1 MLEVW
6 LVRHGKTAGNL
17 LGRYIGTTDEA
28 LCPEGMAALREKSCG
43 APEVVYA
50 SPMKRCLET
59 AGILWPK
66 ALVVQK
72 EDLRE
77 CDFGLFENK
86 SYRELN
92 GDPDYQAWIDSN
104 GTLPFPGGESPEEFK
119 ARVQRAFS
127 GILEDAGRMGYRRIA
142 LAVHGG
148 TIMAIMEKWGTPP
161 GEYYRWQVKNGEGYV
176 LRLEAG
182 RCTYRSIGKC

>member
-17 LGRYIGTTDEA
+17 LGRYIGTTDEP
-28 LCPEGMAALREKSCG
+28 LCPEGAAALREKSCE

-59 AGILWPK
+59 AGILWPNVS
-66 ALVVQK
+66 VVQE

-77 CDFGLFENK
+77 CDFGSFENK

-104 GTLPFPGGESPEEFK
+104 GTLAFPGGESPEEFK

-127 GILEDAGRMGYRRIA
+127 GILEDAGRKGYRRIA

-148 TIMAIMEKWGTPP
+148 TIMAIMEKWGNPP
-161 GEYYRWQVKNGEGYV
+161 GEYYRWQVKNGGGYV
-176 LRLEAG
+176 LRFEMR
-182 RCTYRSIGKC
+182 RCTCRNIGE